1 MVKAVLFEVQ
11 GGEDRFPAGS
21 RALLR
26 WFQRGRNR
34 LGRIK
39 KCSRSA
45 IGTVV

>member
-1 MVKAVLFEVQ
+1 MVKAVLFEAQ
-11 GGEDRFPAGS
+11 GGEGRFRAWQ